1 MKRGILSGILFLS
14 VLLFGLPLY
23 AGADKLKRAEFELHV
38 GPGFPLGKFGQK
50 AFSAYE
56 KRQGKPAELTYHGAK
71 IGVNY
76 GLAFQFY
83 AAPNWGVLLLFN
95 GHSNGVNAGS
105 FSSFNPDSKWTTTSK
120 GKWTEFMAMAG
131 TAYRCMLSDRFV
143 FAARAYIGYAHLIAP
158 YYSSEA
164 KVNNLIKYTYQ
175 LRSASDANFGYGVGI
190 AFKYLVARGFHLDLR
205 CDYMGAVPFYFRKV
219 NSFAK
224 TEIAGVDMPDPLPDK
239 NTFHEN
245 FQMMN
250 LSLGFTFAF

>member
-1 MKRGILSGILFLS
+1 MKRKILAGILFGAAM
-14 VLLFGLPLY
+14 LFAMPLY
-23 AGADKLKRAEFELHV
+23 AGADNLKRAEFELHV

-50 AFSAYE
+50 AFSAY
-56 KRQGKPAELTYHGAK
+56 RQNPDRTASLAYHGAK

-76 GLAFQFY
+76 GLAFHFY
-83 AAPNWGVLLLFN
+83 AVPDWGVLLLFN
-95 GHSNGVNAGS
+95 GHSNAVNTDA
-105 FSSFNPDSKWTTTSK
+105 FSSFNPDSKWKTTSK

-131 TAYRCMLSDRFV
+131 AAYRCMLSERFV
-143 FAARAYIGYAHLIAP
+143 FTVRAYLGYAHLIAP

-164 KVNNLIKYTYQ
+164 QISNLIKYTYQ
-175 LRSASDANFGYGVGI
+175 LRSSSSANFGYGAGI

-219 NSFAK
+219 NSFAQ
-224 TEIAGVDMPDPLPDK
+224 TEVAGMDMPDPMPYK